1 MSINKR
7 QLRSLTTGS
16 ILVNNIIT
24 TLLSSFIYFFF
35 LILSLTLVTGSCGFH
50 LCLCLKGFML
60 LLLNL
65 ALWQDVI
72 EIMKESLYDKY
83 VDEYG
88 FVDFARSGGMSRQKA
103 AKKLL
108 SALYQESESE
118 RKDCFSRTVSDR
130 VIMSLQVSFSVW
142 FLVLLSLEENC
153 FYCIKTMYK
162 ERIV

>member
-1 MSINKR
+1 
-7 QLRSLTTGS
+7 
-16 ILVNNIIT
+16 
-24 TLLSSFIYFFF
+24 
-35 LILSLTLVTGSCGFH
+35 
-50 LCLCLKGFML
+50 ML
-60 LLLNL
+60 LLFNL
-65 ALWQDVI
+65 ALWQNVI

-130 VIMSLQVSFSVW
+130 VIMSLRLFFSLVSGSAKFGRK
-142 FLVLLSLEENC
+142 LLLLHKNNVQGKDCLTCTWLS
-153 FYCIKTMYK
+153 
-162 ERIV
+162 